1 MTTQLA
7 TRTRQVD
14 VPSSKLVGP
23 SAPERTSTR
32 IRMRV
37 PADMARELDRY
48 VSAIVA
54 ALRRRFDDRGED
66 RGVAGFRE
74 LILDLSDVPVV
85 PHSALMLLVTL
96 LRRTLGDDVTITL
109 TGVSAAV
116 LPPLTA
122 FDLPHGVAV
131 IDSRRRRWSG

>member
-7 TRTRQVD
+7 TPTRQVD
-14 VPSSKLVGP
+14 APSSKLVRR
-23 SAPERTSTR
+23 SVPERASTR

-37 PADMARELDRY
+37 PAEMARELDRY

-54 ALRRRFDDRGED
+54 ALRRRFDDRGEN
-66 RGVAGFRE
+66 RGVAGSRE
-74 LILDLSDVPVV
+74 VILDLSDVSVV

-96 LRRTLGDDVTITL
+96 LRRALGDDVTITL

-116 LPPLTA
+116 LAPLTA

-131 IDSRRRRWSG
+131 IDSRRRRWPG